1 MKPRDPG
8 TPPLGQLLVDRG
20 VLTSTQ
26 LYQVSLEQRV
36 TGKPLGVIIM
46 ERGLASPDVLE
57 DASDSSSDEVPIP
70 SPLSVE
76 EAAPTPEEGPRGLRE
91 RAARRLDAY
100 LAATAAELDER
111 GETLGRRSLEL
122 DAQAERLT
130 AAESELEQRSRRL
143 HQLGIEDANATQR
156 MDQLLQVVAG
166 RDAQVEEIAQER
178 DRARKELALAREQ
191 LAAKGEQA
199 ARAEATFT
207 AAEDQL
213 RDLEAE
219 NAALKASCRE
229 AEAVLVGLQ
238 QSQRTQAEEL
248 AHARRLLDE
257 RSQRMSEL
265 ERALADARATV
276 AQQVLSQ
283 STHLLHV
290 PGSGCYALVER
301 PGPPPKVGERISQD
315 RDGDSRF
322 VVTRLG
328 TSPLPHDERACAYV
342 QPE

>member
-36 TGKPLGVIIM
+36 TGKPLGLIMM

-57 DASDSSSDEVPIP
+57 DASYSSSDDMPID
-70 SPLSVE
+70 SPLSTE
-76 EAAPTPEEGPRGLRE
+76 EAATVEDERPRGLRE

-111 GETLGRRSLEL
+111 GGTLGQRSLEL
-122 DAQAERLT
+122 DAQAERLA
-130 AAESELEQRSRRL
+130 AAESELEQRARRL
-143 HQLGIEDANATQR
+143 RDLGIEDANGPER

-166 RDAQVEEIAQER
+166 RDAQVEEIAQEG
-178 DRARKELALAREQ
+178 DRVRKELALAREQ
-191 LAAKGEQA
+191 LAAKEAEA
-199 ARAEATFT
+199 ARAGATLT
-207 AAEDQL
+207 VAEDRL
-213 RDLEAE
+213 RELQAE

-229 AEAVLVGLQ
+229 AEAVLIGLQ
-238 QSQRTQAEEL
+238 QTQRTQAEEL

-257 RSQRMSEL
+257 RSQRVSEL
-265 ERALADARATV
+265 EGALADARATV
-276 AQQVLSQ
+276 AKRELSQ

-315 RDGDSRF
+315 RDADGRF

-328 TSPLPHDERACAYV
+328 ASPLAHDERTCAYV

>member
-1 MKPRDPG
+1 
-8 TPPLGQLLVDRG
+8 VDRG

-57 DASDSSSDEVPIP
+57 DVSDSGSDEVPIP
-70 SPLSVE
+70 SPLNVE
-76 EAAPTPEEGPRGLRE
+76 EAAQTSEERPRGLRE
-91 RAARRLDAY
+91 RAARRLDVY

-111 GETLGRRSLEL
+111 GETL
-122 DAQAERLT
+122 
-130 AAESELEQRSRRL
+130 EQRSKRL

-166 RDAQVEEIAQER
+166 RDAQVEEIAHER

-328 TSPLPHDERACAYV
+328 TSPLPHDERTCAYV